1 MRTIWNK
8 DKPWSLEVRN
18 KISAKLKGRIPW
30 NKGKK
35 GLMPPNW
42 QKGKHMDEAMKT
54 RISNKLKGKAPWN
67 KGKHLSEEHKHR
79 IMIARQNAKKGS
91 DILV

>member
-1 MRTIWNK
+1 
-8 DKPWSLEVRN
+8 
-18 KISAKLKGRIPW
+18 
-30 NKGKK
+30 
-35 GLMPPNW
+35 MPPNW